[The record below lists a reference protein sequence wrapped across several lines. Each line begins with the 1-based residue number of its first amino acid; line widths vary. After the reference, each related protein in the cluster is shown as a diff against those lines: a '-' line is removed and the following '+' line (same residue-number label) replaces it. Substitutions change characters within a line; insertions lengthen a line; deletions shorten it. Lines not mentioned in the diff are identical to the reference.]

1 MKRLK
6 GAQPEKNSLSKG
18 YGDVAPS
25 SETEHPSGAP
35 FSAFGAPKALLATTT
50 VGYFFLALPHS
61 GSCSL

>member
-35 FSAFGAPKALLATTT
+35 FSAFGAPKALLATTCLT
-50 VGYFFLALPHS
+50 VSPRAAW
-61 GSCSL
+61 